1 MKPSAWLLVG
11 SLIANGVLVVA
22 LNFSSPSAPPSA
34 GATGA
39 GPLSAPA
46 VATSATRAGL
56 ASSPP
61 IVAAAELWS
70 RLKTDDLDEFA
81 HRLRAAGF
89 PAKEVRA
96 LLKQAIESRRSARHE
111 ALLGKQADVPYWR
124 SPNRAREDR
133 ALSAQL
139 IEINRE
145 AEALGYK
152 YVNGPDALADDEDL
166 LESAKRRYGNLSLDK
181 LQRLTAISHEFIDKE
196 MLRMATTEPAKS
208 GVEQAIA
215 HEARQK
221 ATQAE
226 IALLLTPAE
235 LEQYD
240 LRQNAGG
247 LRMMM
252 ENFRPSESEFKAL
265 FAIESKY
272 RGSISDYA
280 DPSKGEALRAAQE
293 KRLAEVQAVLGPERF
308 ADFQV
313 ATAGGNDKLGRLI
326 ARLDLPLSTI
336 TQINSVRDDLTQ
348 RATALRADPQLSPA
362 VREAQLAA
370 LADEANTK
378 LTAKLGARGYNA
390 YRDMKGDWIRA
401 LGKK

>member
-11 SLIANGVLVVA
+11 SLLANGVLVVA
-22 LNFSSPSAPPSA
+22 LYFSSPSAPPSA
-34 GATGA
+34 GSTGA
-39 GPLSAPA
+39 GHLSAPA
-46 VATSATRAGL
+46 VAASAARAEL

-61 IVAAAELWS
+61 SVAAAQLWS

-96 LLKQAIESRRSARHE
+96 LLKRAIESRRSARHE
-111 ALLGKQADVPYWR
+111 ALLGKQADLPYWR

-181 LQRLTAISHEFIDKE
+181 LQRLTAISHEFMDKE
-196 MLRMATTEPAKS
+196 MQRMATVPAKS
-208 GVEQAIA
+208 GVENAIA
-215 HEARQK
+215 YEALQEAK
-221 ATQAE
+221 QAE

-252 ENFRPSESEFKAL
+252 ENFRPSEAEFKAL
-265 FAIESKY
+265 FAIDAKY

-280 DPSKGEALRAAQE
+280 DPSKGEAVMTSQE
-293 KRLAEVQAVLGPERF
+293 KRLAEVQAVLGPDRF

-313 ATAGGNDKLGRLI
+313 ATASGNDMLGRLI
-326 ARLDLPLSTI
+326 ARLDLPLSTV

-348 RATALRADPQLSPA
+348 RATALRADPQLSSP

-370 LADEANTK
+370 LADEAKAK